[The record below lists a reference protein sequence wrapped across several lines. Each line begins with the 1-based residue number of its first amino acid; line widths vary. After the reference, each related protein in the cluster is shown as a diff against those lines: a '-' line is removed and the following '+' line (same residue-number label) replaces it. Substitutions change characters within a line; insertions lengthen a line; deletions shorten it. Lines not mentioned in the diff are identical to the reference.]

1 MDALKDKVIK
11 DFQRFL
17 LQLNRGYKTEYSNIL
32 DSIMFIENY
41 SDLNIPHI
49 DYIYEYLMNK

>member
-11 DFQRFL
+11 DFQIFL

-32 DSIMFIENY
+32 DSIMLIENY
-41 SDLNIPHI
+41 SDLNLPHL

>member
-11 DFQRFL
+11 DFQKFL
-17 LQLNRGYKTEYSNIL
+17 LQLNRGYKTEYQHIL
-32 DSIMFIENY
+32 NSILFIENY
-41 SDLNIPHI
+41 YDLDLHKK

>member
-1 MDALKDKVIK
+1 VDALKDKVIK
-11 DFQRFL
+11 DFQIFL

-32 DSIMFIENY
+32 DSIMLIENY
-41 SDLNIPHI
+41 SDLNLPHL

>member
-1 MDALKDKVIK
+1 M
-11 DFQRFL
+11 FL

-32 DSIMFIENY
+32 DSIMLIENY
-41 SDLNIPHI
+41 SDLNLPHL